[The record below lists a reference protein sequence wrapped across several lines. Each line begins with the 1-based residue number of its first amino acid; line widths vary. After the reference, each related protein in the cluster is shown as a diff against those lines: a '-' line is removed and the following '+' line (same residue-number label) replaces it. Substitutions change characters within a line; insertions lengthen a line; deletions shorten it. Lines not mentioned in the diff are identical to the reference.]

1 MNYRLTTP
9 ALYVTLHRK
18 TLDTSLLKVSKNIMS
33 TLGKGRND
41 WLKFTSP
48 NAARAIWPMHHYPK
62 WLSWIHLC
70 IISSFQHQ
78 MGELYLVRRNAF
90 SRLHDFYFSRRV
102 SVDHNNLWLGF
113 SSPREN
119 VFKINSFAS
128 PICDCGVDSESVK
141 HCSLY
146 CPKYAA
152 QRNVLLT
159 SAASNMRHGLR
170 AAMQEN

>member
-18 TLDTSLLKVSKNIMS
+18 TLDTSLLKVS
-33 TLGKGRND
+33 
-41 WLKFTSP
+41 
-48 NAARAIWPMHHYPK
+48 
-62 WLSWIHLC
+62 
-70 IISSFQHQ
+70 
-78 MGELYLVRRNAF
+78 
-90 SRLHDFYFSRRV
+90 
-102 SVDHNNLWLGF
+102 
-113 SSPREN
+113 
-119 VFKINSFAS
+119 

-146 CPKYAA
+146 CPRYAA

-170 AAMQEN
+170 AAMQGN